1 MKSYIIISILFT
13 LSVLIGCVEQKQR
26 TLIVT
31 DYVPA
36 NQVAIPNLA
45 ALQQAAWAGDAV
57 AQYEMGRLYAEG
69 LGVQKSH
76 RKAMEL
82 WQQSAVQ
89 GYAPAQYSLG
99 WMYFHGN
106 GVMTDFKE
114 GCHWMHAAAEQGIQ
128 KAMSYYNYYCQP
140 NR

>member
-1 MKSYIIISILFT
+1 MKTYIIISILFI
-13 LSVLIGCVEQKQR
+13 LSVIIGCVEPKQR
-26 TLIVT
+26 TLVVT

-36 NQVAIPNLA
+36 NQVVIPRLA
-45 ALQQAAWAGDAV
+45 VLQQAAGAGDAM
-57 AQYEMGRLYAEG
+57 AQYEMGRLYADG

-82 WQQSAVQ
+82 WEQSAVQ

-114 GCHWMHAAAEQGIQ
+114 GCRWMRAAAEQGIQ
-128 KAMSYYNYYCQP
+128 EAIGHYNYYCQP
-140 NR
+140 NG